1 MAQTQGHKPIP
12 RITDER
18 HAGVADQRNLRALLH
33 RDDKFGRP
41 RQLVVFMVADE
52 RLPNVVVAEKLLRV
66 PRVFAGNLVDFF
78 QDAERTQGNVLKV
91 ADGRGNE
98 VKAYLTAA

>member
-1 MAQTQGHKPIP
+1 M
-12 RITDER
+12 IT
-18 HAGVADQRNLRALLH
+18 
-33 RDDKFGRP
+33 
-41 RQLVVFMVADE
+41 DE

-78 QDAERTQGNVLKV
+78 QDAERAQSNVLKV

-98 VKAYLTAA
+98 VKTGLTAARLLHPTSLACGFADTVRAILQSSSQNWREQQCHCTSTNV